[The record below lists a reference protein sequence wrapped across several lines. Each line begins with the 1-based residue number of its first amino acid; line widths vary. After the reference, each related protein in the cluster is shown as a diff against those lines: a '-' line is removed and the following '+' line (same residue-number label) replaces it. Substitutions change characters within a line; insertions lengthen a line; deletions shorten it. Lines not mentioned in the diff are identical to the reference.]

1 MIRLTEVYR
10 DIVRLNGAPAEMML
24 FYTLW
29 QSSLWPGWMQHD
41 DHLGEENDTPTKQRK
56 TAIEAINRGELL
68 LHNPVGSELFGAA
81 IKSAVSKCELLG
93 VDVEHSNERDSRNS
107 NPSPLASAAT

>member
-56 TAIEAINRGELL
+56 TAIEAYNRPAFRPCRL
-68 LHNPVGSELFGAA
+68 GSE
-81 IKSAVSKCELLG
+81 
-93 VDVEHSNERDSRNS
+93 RRNRKKHFHF
-107 NPSPLASAAT
+107 A